1 MAYCGHCGKEI
12 DEKAVIGVN
21 CGCPTNNNGA
31 NVNNGQTN
39 EEPSNSNNMMSIVGF
54 VTSCISLLINFWG
67 AVGIGGIIVSTIGL
81 VNSKKLNGA
90 GKGLAISGIIIGA
103 ISVLYALVTLSE
115 LGW

>member
-1 MAYCGHCGKEI
+1 M
-12 DEKAVIGVN
+12 
-21 CGCPTNNNGA
+21 
-31 NVNNGQTN
+31 
-39 EEPSNSNNMMSIVGF
+39 
-54 VTSCISLLINFWG
+54 LINFWG